1 MGGPGPGLS
10 LWKPPP
16 HTDNHRTGSPALMIA
31 APIRR
36 VAHGTN
42 LRGGGFIYSF
52 RGPLA
57 FERRSGL
64 RKVNICATS
73 VMMLPC
79 YTTPPLTSRLPFLL
93 PLIGRGAQTDSGE
106 PLLWQLPPERRTQG
120 QPDIC
125 QRAAQSDRAWQ
136 KPIRWDA
143 TAAGFQE
150 FAANDKF
157 RGKRDEQFRR

>member
-16 HTDNHRTGSPALMIA
+16 HTDNHCTGSPALMIA
-31 APIRR
+31 ASIRR

-42 LRGGGFIYSF
+42 LRGVGGIYSF
-52 RGPLA
+52 RGSSV

-64 RKVNICATS
+64 SKVNICATS

-79 YTTPPLTSRLPFLL
+79 YTTPPLTSRLPFLP
-93 PLIGRGAQTDSGE
+93 PLIGRGAPTDSGE

-120 QPDIC
+120 QPDVC
-125 QRAAQSDRAWQ
+125 QRPARSDRARQ

-150 FAANDKF
+150 FTVTDKF
-157 RGKRDEQFRR
+157 RGKREE

>member
-16 HTDNHRTGSPALMIA
+16 HTDNHSTGSLALMIA
-31 APIRR
+31 ASIRR
-36 VAHGTN
+36 EAHGTN
-42 LRGGGFIYSF
+42 LEGFIHSF
-52 RGPLA
+52 RGSSV
-57 FERRSGL
+57 FERQRGL
-64 RKVNICATS
+64 RNVNICATS

-93 PLIGRGAQTDSGE
+93 PLIGRGTQTDSGE

-125 QRAAQSDRAWQ
+125 QWPAQSDRAWQ

-143 TAAGFQE
+143 TA
-150 FAANDKF
+150 
-157 RGKRDEQFRR
+157 RGMSSLGDGTCLEVCEALILVVG